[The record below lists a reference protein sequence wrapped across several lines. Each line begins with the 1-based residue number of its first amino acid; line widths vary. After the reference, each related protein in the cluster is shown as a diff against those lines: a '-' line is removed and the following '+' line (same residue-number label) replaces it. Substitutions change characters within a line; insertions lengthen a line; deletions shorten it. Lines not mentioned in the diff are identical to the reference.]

1 MVTIANDQRPGPQV
15 LPAGDYGLPVR
26 DLLDVASLRGSSVL
40 AGAAG
45 LDRVVRRLNVMEGPD
60 ILPWVKPHELLLTTG
75 FPLQHAGAL
84 DDMTSESG
92 IAALVQL
99 VCDLDARG
107 LAAVGIK
114 LGRYLKEIPGP
125 VLATAD
131 SLGFPMLRLPEG
143 VAFDEVIS
151 DVFTA
156 LLDRQS
162 SAVRRTDEVHRALA
176 AIVLAGGDLPQIA
189 DEVGRLLDAAVLIC
203 TPDGRVQ
210 AHGGPAEAQRRFA
223 ALPLHDPTGRFR
235 IEQSS
240 PGPAA
245 APWPGELVSVPIVA
259 GGVDHGR
266 IVAYRS
272 SGPLPPPGKQALE
285 RAAIVAAL
293 ATIKQLAVS
302 AVESKFR
309 GDFLRDVLA
318 GTAGELPEVIEHCTD
333 LGWDID
339 RPMVVVVAQLDPDDR
354 LPAHEPRAVLRSPHE
369 RFTSAWQQVIRAYDK
384 AAPVVGFRQEV
395 VTLLPIEL
403 PPDTD
408 TTESRRITAAAV
420 QRVVT
425 AVSGDRGGGRRS
437 FCAGVSRVISGPAG
451 VAEAYLQARKAVVVG
466 RRTRGHGTVAHFD
479 SLGVHRLL
487 SLVPDPAE
495 LRAFADEVLREL
507 AGKTSEAADL
517 RHTLQTLLDTNLNVA
532 ETARALH
539 FHYNTLRYRIGKLER
554 IVGPFTTD
562 PHLRLDVALAL
573 QVVEM
578 RGL

>member
-1 MVTIANDQRPGPQV
+1 
-15 LPAGDYGLPVR
+15 
-26 DLLDVASLRGSSVL
+26 
-40 AGAAG
+40 
-45 LDRVVRRLNVMEGPD
+45 
-60 ILPWVKPHELLLTTG
+60 
-75 FPLQHAGAL
+75 
-84 DDMTSESG
+84 MT
-92 IAALVQL
+92 
-99 VCDLDARG
+99 
-107 LAAVGIK
+107 
-114 LGRYLKEIPGP
+114 
-125 VLATAD
+125 
-131 SLGFPMLRLPEG
+131 
-143 VAFDEVIS
+143 
-151 DVFTA
+151 
-156 LLDRQS
+156 
-162 SAVRRTDEVHRALA
+162 
-176 AIVLAGGDLPQIA
+176 
-189 DEVGRLLDAAVLIC
+189 
-203 TPDGRVQ
+203 
-210 AHGGPAEAQRRFA
+210 EAQRRFA
-223 ALPLHDPTGRFR
+223 ALPLYDPTGRFR
-235 IEQSS
+235 IEQISS
-240 PGPAA
+240 GPMA
-245 APWPGELVSVPIVA
+245 APWSGELVSVPIVA

-266 IVAYRS
+266 IVAYRAP
-272 SGPLPPPGKQALE
+272 GALPAPGKQALE

-293 ATIKQLAVS
+293 AIVKQLAVS

-318 GTAGELPEVIEHCTD
+318 GTAGELPEVIEHCAD

-369 RFTSAWQQVIRAYDK
+369 RFTSAWQQVVRSYDK

-403 PPDTD
+403 PPDAD
-408 TTESRRITAAAV
+408 TSEMRRIAAAAV

-507 AGKTSEAADL
+507 AANTSEAADL